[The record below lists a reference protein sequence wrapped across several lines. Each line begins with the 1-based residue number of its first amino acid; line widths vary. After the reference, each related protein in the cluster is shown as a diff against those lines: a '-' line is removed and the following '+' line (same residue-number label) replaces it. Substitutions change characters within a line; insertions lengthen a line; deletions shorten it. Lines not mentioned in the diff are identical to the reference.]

1 MAGADINVADAWKLT
16 AGNPEVIVAI
26 VDEGV
31 KYTHPDLAA
40 NMWINPNPSPE
51 YGKQDI
57 HGWNFVTDGPIS
69 WGQKGDSGH
78 GTHVAGT
85 VAAVNNNGI
94 GVCGVAG
101 GTGKGDGVRLMSCH
115 LLGRP
120 DG

>member
-94 GVCGVAG
+94 GVAAWPE
-101 GTGKGDGVRLMSCH
+101 VRARETVCVSC
-115 LLGRP
+115 RVRSSRET
-120 DG
+120 